1 MNWRAAAAAQRLPD
15 RRSLRDNRR
24 ATRSGRDSKSL
35 FRDPALGGTVGMM
48 RIVIAILLFE
58 SLREYGA

>member
-35 FRDPALGGTVGMM
+35 FRDPALGGTVGM
-48 RIVIAILLFE
+48 
-58 SLREYGA
+58 